1 MKNDIDDLDEMFTKM
16 LKKIFKLDKNLDKN
30 KMDKKI
36 HEVTKIKNDIVY
48 FIDRNFV
55 YVLIILFFIAIFLMS
70 I

>member
-1 MKNDIDDLDEMFTKM
+1 MNNDIDDLDEMFTKM

-36 HEVTKIKNDIVY
+36 HEITKVKNDIAY